1 MYRLLVVMM
10 SAVLVTGCSSQA
22 TSDFL
27 SRTGDALS
35 KIGEKTPTVD
45 HDGELQPLFEQPY
58 IDPLTEYLQNHS
70 GDQSREAQLTEVR
83 EERDRRCA
91 EVARR
96 YNTDEIT
103 ETGLALYRRGYSF
116 SCPQDVAAYEA
127 RLEALQADTDTNQ
140 PTTDQVAE
148 RAAQA
153 SKQSVQAP
161 DEPRS
166 ATKAPMTNEAQA
178 TTVSR
183 QLNDCYLLTRIR
195 NFSGALEA
203 CRGPA
208 DDGVTGAQINMAK
221 IEKALGNHD
230 SAYRWAK
237 RAAPK
242 SGQAAYLL
250 GDMYANGLGVE
261 QDSRTAAKWFTTAV
275 DLGYPEARRALE
287 DLTSVTTDAN
297 GY

>member
-10 SAVLVTGCSSQA
+10 SAVLVTGCSNQA

-27 SRTGDALS
+27 SRTGEALS

-58 IDPLTEYLQNHS
+58 IDPLTEYLQNHT
-70 GDQSREAQLTEVR
+70 GDQNREAQLAEVR

-116 SCPQDVAAYEA
+116 SCPRDVAAYEA

-140 PTTDQVAE
+140 PTNDQVAE

-161 DEPRS
+161 DEPPS

-261 QDSRTAAKWFTTAV
+261 QDRRTAAKWFTTAV